1 MHVHMHVGFKMQKRT
16 SLGQPLRAAERP
28 VYDFRSCAP
37 QPRSNRTAR
46 LHYTYVL
53 YTQTVRYKTED
64 RWRGYRDAGRRELVA
79 GVDDTHGRGDDTVRS
94 HAHAS
99 IRDQALMHATDLEG
113 ISPYD
118 G

>member
-1 MHVHMHVGFKMQKRT
+1 MLLYPREGETTQ
-16 SLGQPLRAAERP
+16 SGQL
-28 VYDFRSCAP
+28 
-37 QPRSNRTAR
+37 
-46 LHYTYVL
+46 
-53 YTQTVRYKTED
+53 TED

-99 IRDQALMHATDLEG
+99 IRDQALMHATDLEE